1 MFYKKSN
8 TFMSKTADYSYLKNG
23 PEALFSSFAQGLLF
37 STDGV
42 QVGIS
47 GKPASLTTGADI
59 S

>member
-1 MFYKKSN
+1 
-8 TFMSKTADYSYLKNG
+8 MSKTADYSYLKNG